1 MNEDII
7 MSPIGVLMVEHRL
20 IERMVDL
27 LEKEL
32 EKMGPEKKPDPVFF
46 DGVVEFA
53 KTYTDECH
61 HGKEE
66 SILFDKL
73 SMKRLTPEH
82 KRLVDELVMD
92 HIQSRKIVNN
102 LDVQRERYLKGE
114 AGRRGGDR
122 NHLQDA
128 GGILSPPHRKRREDL
143 LHPLHGVLQQARAGR
158 NAEELLGIRQRSAP
172 GQIPEVLRPVRTLA
186 TGRESH

>member
-32 EKMGPEKKPDPVFF
+32 EKMGPEKKPDLVFF
-46 DGVVEFA
+46 DGVVDFA

-73 SMKRLTPEH
+73 AMKSLTPEH
-82 KRLVDELVMD
+82 KRLMDELVLD

-102 LDVQRERYLKGE
+102 LDVQRELYLKGE
-114 AGRRGGDR
+114 AGAAGAIATICKTLAGFYPGHIEKEEKIFFTRSMEYFSKRE
-122 NHLQDA
+122 QDEM
-128 GGILSPPHRKRREDL
+128 LKNFWEFDKDL
-143 LHPLHGVLQQARAGR
+143 L
-158 NAEELLGIRQRSAP
+158 
-172 GQIPEVLRPVRTLA
+172 LA
-186 TGRESH
+186 KYLKFFDQYDR